1 MNTTNKKTLRGFL
14 LMSVISISSVS
25 CADDEKNMPKTVAD
39 NTISHEAVKLDS
51 MKHEAMNPD
60 TMNQGEEAHKEHCYK
75 CHTDEV
81 YTRDNR
87 FVKSLDAL
95 SKQVVRCRDSNNVPW
110 FDEDTDAVVQF
121 LNTKYY
127 KF

>member
-1 MNTTNKKTLRGFL
+1 MKPTTKKNLCGFL
-14 LMSVISISSVS
+14 LLGVISISSVS
-25 CADDEKNMPKTVAD
+25 CADDDKEVSNAM
-39 NTISHEAVKLDS
+39 AV
-51 MKHEAMNPD
+51 D
-60 TMNQGEEAHKEHCYK
+60 TMSQDTTTQDVITNDPMTHGEEAHENHCYK

-87 FVKSLDAL
+87 FVKSIDAL
-95 SKQVVRCRDSNNVPW
+95 SKQVVRCKDGNDVPW

-121 LNTKYY
+121 LNKKYY